1 MRVTIWVN
9 RENEQFWMALENKS
23 GWVNAVIESLIEN
36 KKKELL
42 QEEEFIKKYGKEK
55 DEEYES
61 FEEFEKHLTQY

>member
-42 QEEEFIKKYGKEK
+42 QEEEFLKKYGKEK
-55 DEEYES
+55 DEQYES
-61 FEEFEKHLTQY
+61 FEEIERHYL

>member
-1 MRVTIWVN
+1 MKVTVWIN

-42 QEEEFIKKYGKEK
+42 QEEEFLKKYGKDEPNEVYTQ
-55 DEEYES
+55 EEYAPRD
-61 FEEFEKHLTQY
+61 F

>member
-1 MRVTIWVN
+1 MKVTVWIN

-42 QEEEFIKKYGKEK
+42 QEEEFLKKYGKEK
-55 DEEYES
+55 DEQYES
-61 FEEFEKHLTQY
+61 FEEIERHYL

>member
-1 MRVTIWVN
+1 MKVTLWIN

-42 QEEEFIKKYGKEK
+42 QEEEFLKKYGKDEPNEIYTN
-55 DEEYES
+55 EEYTPRD
-61 FEEFEKHLTQY
+61 F